1 MYNDRVKKYDEA
13 MQKLKQWKYK
23 EAEIIFLEIL
33 DVNRKNKYVLFQM
46 GKIRLKFRDKK
57 GAEEYF
63 KECIEY
69 FPNDIYSRLELGK
82 LYSIQGKEKEAEKE
96 LKKCIEIDKDKTPHA
111 RLELGRLYRS
121 QRKEK
126 EAEKEFKKYI
136 EIDKDKTPHARLE
149 LGRLYS
155 IQGKEKEAEYMYN
168 YILSN
173 LDYDITDTES
183 RIKHIQKHMKNDTT
197 KDLHGVFTMD
207 ALEILDTAIK
217 NKGEKQI
224 GYMCDIYCINVP
236 NCGYEGGKNGDGH
249 ILNYVTFITLPN
261 SNDMLTMFPSDEIV
275 LNREKKESLDV
286 TNSFN
291 LEER

>member
-1 MYNDRVKKYDEA
+1 MYNDTVKKFDEA
-13 MQKLKQWKYK
+13 MEIFKQGKYK
-23 EAEIIFLEIL
+23 DAEMLFLKML

-46 GKIRLKFRDKK
+46 GKIRLKFKDKK

-69 FPNDIYSRLELGK
+69 FPDNCYPRLELGK
-82 LYSIQGKEKEAEKE
+82 LYRSYGKEKKAEE
-96 LKKCIEIDKDKTPHA
+96 
-111 RLELGRLYRS
+111 
-121 QRKEK
+121 
-126 EAEKEFKKYI
+126 EFKKYI

-149 LGRLYS
+149 LGKLYS
-155 IQGKEKEAEYMYN
+155 IQGKEKEAESMYN
-168 YILSN
+168 YIIDN
-173 LDYDITDTES
+173 LKYDITDIKS
-183 RIKHIQKHMKNDTT
+183 RINHIQKHMKNDTT
-197 KDLHGVFTMD
+197 QDIHGVFTMD

-249 ILNYVTFITLPN
+249 ILDYVTFITLPN
-261 SNDMLTMFPSDEIV
+261 SNNILTMFPSDEIV

-286 TNSFN
+286 TSPFD
-291 LEER
+291 LEDR